1 MAIKAYIGLQ
11 GHGKTYEVVSVV
23 IYNAIKQGRRVI
35 SNIAGLN
42 LAEFHRLIK
51 EENPSA
57 ENLGT
62 IVNVAHEAV
71 LNPDFWLTDATI
83 ETERNEYQ
91 IQRGD
96 LVVLDEIWR
105 FWEGFSNADSEG
117 KKRPSSVMNF
127 CRMHRHMTH
136 KETGIACD
144 LALISQDVM
153 DFHRSI
159 RGVIEETYRM
169 TQLIAVGMP
178 NRYRVDVFS
187 KTKIVKEPQ
196 TSIQGE
202 YKAKYFVLYQSHS
215 LKKEGDAKAR
225 QVNIDKRGNILKGKI
240 FGALAVLVFV
250 AGFAFYSLWG
260 FFHPK
265 PKEEGAKIENVP
277 TAQNQ
282 TGQQAAPSNNSLPQV
297 SAKTWRVVGHYK
309 VNNQLTLVLE
319 NGQGVTRY
327 LPNPQNI
334 RFDGLNFEAILNDG
348 VFTNYI
354 YERQTNNA
362 PAAPNPASNF

>member
-51 EENPSA
+51 EDNPSA

-71 LNPDFWLTDATI
+71 LNADFWLTDATI

-105 FWEGFSNADSEG
+105 FWEGFSNSDSEG

-136 KETGIACD
+136 KVTGIACD

-196 TSIQGE
+196 TSMQGE
-202 YKAKYFVLYQSHS
+202 YKAKYFPLYQSHS

-240 FGALAVLVFV
+240 FVALAVLVFV
-250 AGFAFYSLWG
+250 AGFAFYVLWG

-265 PKEEGAKIENVP
+265 PKETAA
-277 TAQNQ
+277 AQNQ
-282 TGQQAAPSNNSLPQV
+282 VTGSNGQPQQAAQQPSAAPV
-297 SAKTWRVVGHYK
+297 SNWRVVGYYK
-309 VNNQLTLVLE
+309 LNNQITLMV
-319 NGQGVTRY
+319 QGS
-327 LPNPQNI
+327 N
-334 RFDGLNFEAILNDG
+334 G
-348 VFTNYI
+348 VFRRVSAPDSLKLTGTVIDAVVDGEKMNNWSLPIPTN
-354 YERQTNNA
+354 ENRSLANVQ
-362 PAAPNPASNF
+362 

>member
-42 LAEFHRLIK
+42 IAEFHRLIK
-51 EENPSA
+51 EENPAA

-71 LNPDFWLTDATI
+71 LNADFWLTDATI

-105 FWEGFSNADSEG
+105 FWDGFSNTDNEG

-136 KETGIACD
+136 KETGISCD
-144 LALISQDVM
+144 LAFISQDVM

-202 YKAKYFVLYQSHS
+202 YKSKYFALYQSHS

-240 FGALAVLVFV
+240 FFALGVLVIV
-250 AGFAFYSLWG
+250 AAFAVYILWG

-265 PKEEGAKIENVP
+265 PKESDN
-277 TAQNQ
+277 AQTPVTGSTLQ
-282 TGQQAAPSNNSLPQV
+282 TTPQAAPEVPAV
-297 SAKTWRVVGHYK
+297 SSSWVIKGHYQK
-309 VNNQLTLVLE
+309 GDGYTLVLE
-319 NGQGVTRY
+319 NEKGAYRYVSAPMIVFAGLEIRASVDGQVYTNWQA
-327 LPNPQNI
+327 PKSNQT
-334 RFDGLNFEAILNDG
+334 GLM
-348 VFTNYI
+348 
-354 YERQTNNA
+354 Q
-362 PAAPNPASNF
+362 P